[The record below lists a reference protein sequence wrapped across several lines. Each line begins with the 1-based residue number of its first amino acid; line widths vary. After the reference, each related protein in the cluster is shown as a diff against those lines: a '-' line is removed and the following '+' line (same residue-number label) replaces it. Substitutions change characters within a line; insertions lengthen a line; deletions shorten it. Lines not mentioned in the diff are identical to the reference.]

1 MQNKTDFRTKD
12 VPYRGYGAFFL
23 YLNFKNILHNYD
35 YEIYTGLVLLV
46 L

>member
-1 MQNKTDFRTKD
+1 MFHIVDMEHL
-12 VPYRGYGAFFL
+12 FL
-23 YLNFKNILHNYD
+23 YLNFENILHNYD